1 MFFDMRMRFIM
12 TISFFLITDCRN
24 FPSDRLPSKLD
35 QLAGASSSGIRNP
48 SWKGFNFSNDQ

>member
-1 MFFDMRMRFIM
+1 MRFIM
-12 TISFFLITDCRN
+12 TISFFLIADCRN
-24 FPSDRLPSKLD
+24 FPSDRPPSKLD